1 MSVLAVPVLT
11 LEPVMTL
18 STDSIVLVW
27 LASQATNAKPVNVLN
42 WLYHMF
48 KIIKIIDDLL

>member
-27 LASQATNAKPVNVLN
+27 LASQETIAKPVNVLN

-48 KIIKIIDDLL
+48 KMIKIIDDLL

>member
-11 LEPVMTL
+11 LEHVMTL

-27 LASQATNAKPVNVLN
+27 LALQETNAKPVNVLK
-42 WLYHMF
+42 WLYHIF

>member
-18 STDSIVLVW
+18 STDLIVLVW
-27 LASQATNAKPVNVLN
+27 LASQEIIAKPVNVLN

>member
-27 LASQATNAKPVNVLN
+27 LASQEIIAKPVNVLN

-48 KIIKIIDDLL
+48 KMIKIIDDLL

>member
-18 STDSIVLVW
+18 STDSIVLAW
-27 LASQATNAKPVNVLN
+27 LASQEINAKPVNVSHFLN
-42 WLYHMF
+42 N
-48 KIIKIIDDLL
+48 

>member
-18 STDSIVLVW
+18 SMDSIVLVW
-27 LASQATNAKPVNVLN
+27 LASQETIAKPVNVLN